1 MPRRKRRRWVF
12 LDPPDLV
19 DKAREIEISLDEL
32 EALRLAD
39 VEGLNQHD
47 AARIMGISQP
57 TFHRILREA
66 RRKAGMVIVHGFGVK
81 VIGGEHIMR
90 VFKCFDCGNEWEEPF
105 GTGRPDSCPKCGSQ
119 NFYRMDSGKGMGK
132 GGGGGRGGR
141 GGGRGKG
148 GAGGMGGRGRKGG
161 GMGKRW

>member
-12 LDPPDLV
+12 LDPP
-19 DKAREIEISLDEL
+19 EILESGEVEISLDEM

-66 RRKAGMVIVHGFGVK
+66 RRKAGMIVIHGFK
-81 VIGGEHIMR
+81 PKITGGEHIMR
-90 VFKCFDCGNEWEEPF
+90 MFRCLDCGNEWEEPF
-105 GTGRPDSCPKCGSQ
+105 GTGRPNNCPKCNSQ
-119 NFYRMDSGKGMGK
+119 NFCRMDSGKGMG
-132 GGGGGRGGR
+132 R
-141 GGGRGKG
+141 GGGRGRGK
-148 GAGGMGGRGRKGG
+148 GMGR
-161 GMGKRW
+161 RW